1 MARSNF
7 CKKFCDNSPFKKFK
21 PHNMYKR
28 EKANTKADHDR
39 LEKQGYGHSPYK
51 KQKES
56 FGDKVTRKLG
66 GGKKIAGCKYNPGG

>member
-7 CKKFCDNSPFKKFK
+7 CKKFCDNSPF
-21 PHNMYKR
+21 
-28 EKANTKADHDR
+28 
-39 LEKQGYGHSPYK
+39 K